1 MNKKIPK
8 KMEEFKEENI
18 INQNEIINEES
29 DEKESTIIEIK
40 KNNRKDYTWKEKIR
54 ILINKINHLTSIN
67 LTQSKTFHQRNRNS
81 LNEQPPYE
89 LSSYYK
95 RYLVQDVLDYP
106 TELQIMAFNL
116 KNYVNLR

>member
-1 MNKKIPK
+1 MNKKIQK

-40 KNNRKDYTWKEKIR
+40 KNNRRDYTWKEKIP
-54 ILINKINHLTSIN
+54 ILINKINHLTSKQN
-67 LTQSKTFHQRNRNS
+67 FSSKNQKFPKWTTTY
-81 LNEQPPYE
+81 EQPPYE
-89 LSSYYK
+89 LSSYYNP
-95 RYLVQDVLDYP
+95 YLVQDVLDYP